1 MRALG
6 QYLIIW
12 AGLLGAPVAF
22 ASDVPAASG
31 VDFYRWLVS
40 EPGQR
45 ASLAQLKKQ
54 CENVLG
60 EAAHLKCAV
69 TVFARML
76 EAKAANQLPEYY
88 LAIQRRHGRAI
99 EADADLKPLFSMF
112 GDQSLAILAATGE
125 FSVRGPRQPE
135 VLPIHPYA
143 KDAYFAE
150 EVLPFVDVDAANGAT
165 TRFVLD
171 TGAPQTRVNAATAKL
186 MGIRLLPDASY
197 RYSTFYGEKALPA
210 RLGILASLRV
220 GHREFRNVLVF
231 VSDREN
237 LLGLDLISK
246 LGPLRITR
254 RALELNPPLSVR
266 CDTPITYSRQDLN
279 QRLLVEAWLDRRA
292 TRAIIDTGNI
302 DYLTTA
308 TLGDQ
313 VGASAIRPG
322 NSPTQGPDRT
332 RYQSVQG
339 VLAMRGTALPV
350 TYKYFPGFTLPPS
363 WVAGHY
369 VPSILLGWRAF
380 NDFELHL
387 DIESGHS
394 CLNRI

>member
-1 MRALG
+1 MKPLNRWLLPLL
-6 QYLIIW
+6 LI
-12 AGLLGAPVAF
+12 
-22 ASDVPAASG
+22 STRSPADSTPDQ
-31 VDFYRWLVS
+31 DFYAWLATVQ
-40 EPGQR
+40 GQT
-45 ASLAQLKKQ
+45 ASLAQLRQQ
-54 CENVLG
+54 CDKVLD
-60 EAAHLKCAV
+60 ALKNLSCSV

-99 EADADLKPLFSMF
+99 ETDADLKPLFSMF
-112 GDQSLAILAATGE
+112 GDQSLTILAATGE
-125 FSVRGPRQPE
+125 FSISGRKQPE

-143 KDAYFAE
+143 KDAYITE

-165 TRFVLD
+165 ARFVLD
-171 TGAPQTRVNAATAKL
+171 TGAPQTRVNTATAKL

-246 LGPLRITR
+246 LGPLRITKR
-254 RALELNPPLSVR
+254 TLEFNPSLTAR

-279 QRLLVEAWLDRRA
+279 QRLLVAAWLDHRA
-292 TRAIIDTGNI
+292 TRAIIDTGNV
-302 DYLTTA
+302 DYLTTVS
-308 TLGDQ
+308 LGDQ
-313 VGASAIRPG
+313 VGARAMWPG
-322 NSPTQGPDRT
+322 NSPAQDPDRA
-332 RYQSVQG
+332 RYQSFQG
-339 VLAMRGTALPV
+339 VLAMQGNALPV

-363 WVAGHY
+363 WVAGRY
-369 VPSILLGWRAF
+369 VPSILLGWHAF
-380 NDFELHL
+380 NDFELRL